1 MKKPGIYIMTDEE
14 FEEMKRN
21 ENKESVL
28 SALIEASRN
37 DSKFTVKDMKKK
49 ETKTKSKL
57 SDTKGD
63 GLLFSSLDIPDRVDD
78 DFSISDAQ
86 WDGMMSYFDEISPI
100 DDIAGEERFNY
111 RRHSDEDEYQAMF
124 KKEKSML
131 NDVLTELQKRSKVVN
146 SKINAMSGKG
156 TYGVSKNFVDLV
168 EASVSLDKTKLD
180 TIKGLVDIKKTAA
193 DLKLKDRRLNPD
205 TGEDDRDS
213 VADAFYKQI
222 MGGGN
227 KQFLQNTL
235 TPYSNLQ
242 GAIIGSRSNSEIN
255 DIEIDDEYRDDI
267 GFNISQPIPQEYQ
280 QYNNQEELEAD
291 PYGYIANENKGIQI
305 CLHRFDDDT
314 LRFVALDENGE
325 TVDDYE
331 LPDES
336 LLTDIKIKPMSNY
349 AYDRYER
356 KYKIIDVQTSGVD
369 LDDLDDDYYDTLTN
383 DDKYDLG

>member
-14 FEEMKRN
+14 FEEMKKN

-28 SALIEASRN
+28 NALMEATKN
-37 DSKFTVKDMKKK
+37 ESKFTVKDMKKR
-49 ETKTKSKL
+49 ETKSKSKM
-57 SDTKGD
+57 SDEKGD
-63 GLLFSSLDIPDRVDD
+63 NLIFSSLDIPDRVDD

-111 RRHSDEDEYQAMF
+111 RRQSDEDEYQAMF

-168 EASVSLDKTKLD
+168 EASASLDKTKLD
-180 TIKGLVDIKKTAA
+180 TIKELVNIKKTAA

-205 TGEDDRDS
+205 TDEDDRDS

-242 GAIIGSRSNSEIN
+242 GGIVGTRSESGYGN
-255 DIEIDDEYRDDI
+255 EIDNEYRDDI

-280 QYNNQEELEAD
+280 QYSNDEELSAD
-291 PYGYIANENKGIQI
+291 PYGYIANENKGVQI

-314 LRFVALDENGE
+314 LRFVAIDDNGE
-325 TVDDYE
+325 TIDDYE
-331 LPDES
+331 LPDDS
-336 LLTDIKIKPMSNY
+336 LLSDMRIKPMSSY
-349 AYDRYER
+349 AYDRYDR
-356 KYKIIDVQTSGVD
+356 KYKIIDIQTSGVD
-369 LDDLDDDYYDTLTN
+369 LDDLDDDYYDTVTN